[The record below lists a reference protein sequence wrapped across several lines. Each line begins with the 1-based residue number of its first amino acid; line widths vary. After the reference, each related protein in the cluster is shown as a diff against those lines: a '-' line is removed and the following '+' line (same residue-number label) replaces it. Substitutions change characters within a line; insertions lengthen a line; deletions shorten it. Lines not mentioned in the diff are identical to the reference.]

1 MDILNDLLFDPL
13 IEVCSFLDIN
23 DLINLMCSN
32 TGFHKIIENH
42 LKIEF
47 YKHNCF
53 LKFVFYTYTV
63 DCFMVYDD
71 FRPIKLKCFDSVLIF
86 CKLYKHLIP
95 KITIINSHYGNVT
108 NSIYR
113 FSCVYNSN
121 EISIQKLLNIVKN
134 VSNFEIKWCNLA
146 NLDLNL
152 ENILKFSATS
162 MSLLDINLDRFI
174 NLKHFEIVENADVVL
189 KPKLAK
195 HLPNLKKIIYTNRI
209 KMFGSKDFF
218 FNLLKLN
225 PQITTVSIDGNIPN
239 FSSYLT
245 SNVKT
250 IICRNI
256 SENLNVKYA
265 KTLDIDVESLN
276 YINITSHTLQTLQ
289 ITDHYRKYNC
299 WEKFKNIAPELSLEK
314 LPTNIQ
320 QIKLKVCNVPDKTP
334 KNVII
339 L

>member
-1 MDILNDLLFDPL
+1 MNILDNLLFDPM

-32 TGFHKIIENH
+32 IGFHKIIENH

-47 YKHNCF
+47 HKHKCF

-63 DCFMVYDD
+63 DCFMIYDD
-71 FRPIKLKCFDSVLIF
+71 FKPIELKCFESVLIF

-95 KITIINSHYGNVT
+95 KITIINSHYGNIT

-121 EISIQKLLNIVKN
+121 EFLIQKLLNVVKN
-134 VSNFEIKWCNLA
+134 VNNFEIKWCNLST
-146 NLDLNL
+146 LDLNL
-152 ENILKFSATS
+152 ENILQFSATS
-162 MSLLDINLDRFI
+162 MSLLNVNLDRFSS
-174 NLKHFEIVENADVVL
+174 LEYFEIVESVDVML

-195 HLPNLKKIIYTNRI
+195 HLPNLKKLMYTNRI
-209 KMFGSKDFF
+209 KMFGSRDFF
-218 FNLLKLN
+218 LNLLKLN
-225 PQITTVSIDGNIPN
+225 PQIETIYIDGNIPN

-245 SNVKT
+245 SNIKT

-265 KTLDIDVESLN
+265 KILDIDVESLN
-276 YINITSHTLQTLQ
+276 YINVNSQTLQTLQ
-289 ITDHYRKYNC
+289 ITDHYRKFNC
-299 WEKFKNIAPELSLEK
+299 WEKFKNIAPELNLK
-314 LPTNIQ
+314 KIPTNIQ
-320 QIKLKVCNVPDKTP
+320 QIKLKVCNVPNKIP
-334 KNVII
+334 KNIII